1 MIIIDSC
8 TTRYKDVNFTLYG
21 IDIITVALLEYAR
34 DLLKGDTH
42 YQLYETTSLV
52 IAENNDK
59 YW

>member
-34 DLLKGDTH
+34 DLLKGDTINILNH
-42 YQLYETTSLV
+42 FPGYSGEQ
-52 IAENNDK
+52 
-59 YW
+59 